1 MPQIITGLSQISSEA
16 QWGTAGPNDAVC
28 LCARVCRK
36 VEWGNAVQ
44 GLGQSVLQG

>member
-1 MPQIITGLSQISSEA
+1 MPQIITGLSQISTEA

-28 LCARVCRK
+28 LCAHVCRK